1 MIPREMVLD
10 RHWLLGVARRER
22 EALGRTIQYTDPDAW
37 ENPSPWHGRPI
48 IEVLYHLA
56 ATEIAAAEV
65 WGGETTAEI
74 DEYRKSVGDEDATAE
89 GFTLWAVARR
99 GEQSPVQ
106 TAREWGR
113 AADLLLDRATA
124 TSADDWGERMLPW
137 FGGELRA
144 GYFLQYRVSQWW
156 LHGQDILEGGGLEL
170 RSEHDPTF
178 VVNDFAVRLIPYAL
192 SVAGEDLGARV
203 VRVELDTVGG
213 GVWTQ
218 PTEPGPPPSDD
229 APADVIIRGRGLW
242 FALLA
247 SGRVDPDVAMYEGLV
262 NVGGDVRAGETIL
275 RNLRAYP

>member
-37 ENPSPWHGRPI
+37 ENVGPWQGRPI

-56 ATEIAAAEV
+56 ATEIAAAEI
-65 WGGETTAEI
+65 WGGEAAAEI
-74 DEYRKSVGDEDATAE
+74 DEYSKTEEEATAE
-89 GFTLWAVARR
+89 GFTRWAAARR
-99 GEQSPVQ
+99 AEQSALQ
-106 TAREWGR
+106 TALEWGR
-113 AADLLLDRATA
+113 AADLVLDRATA
-124 TSADDWGERMLPW
+124 TSAEEWGERMLAW

-144 GYFLQYRVSQWW
+144 GYFLQYRVAQWW
-156 LHGQDILEGGGLEL
+156 LHGQHILEGGRQAL

-192 SVAGEDLGARV
+192 SVAGDDLGDLV
-203 VRVELDTVGG
+203 VRVELDAVGG

-218 PTEPGPPPSDD
+218 STRPGASTEDD
-229 APADVIIRGRGLW
+229 ARADVIITGRGPW

-247 SGRVDPDVAMYEGLV
+247 SGRVDPDVAMYEGV
-262 NVGGDVRAGETIL
+262 INVGGLIPPGETIL